1 MDEISQLQ
9 DYLAAGGKLLLTSSV
24 YAQTPQLDAVLAQ
37 FGLAR
42 AEGMVV
48 EGDSSKALYNLSLI
62 HISIL
67 KVVMGTYIKYGPKT
81 SEPELR

>member
-48 EGDSSKALYNLSLI
+48 EGD
-62 HISIL
+62 
-67 KVVMGTYIKYGPKT
+67 
-81 SEPELR
+81 